1 MGIEEDLEE
10 VVMDYHKRVEKE
22 AQEFEEELNITEEE
36 RIALEM
42 SQAAE
47 KELERIM
54 KELQSESQQKMD
66 EKLEMKEDEHK
77 VFETRY
83 DNGEEGF
90 EAAVGQNQQDD
101 DPTESKMDA
110 TTMPSDLAHEDHA
123 INASRIVANT
133 NGASEKSYSKTHNN
147 VVRTTQ
153 AQAPVSE
160 FERAMQR
167 RRQQVDTQGAHFESK
182 ASSARVAHFS
192 WHTTAEK

>member
-1 MGIEEDLEE
+1 MVDEDEQAQVDEEQFAVEIMNVIEEDLEE

-83 DNGEEGF
+83 DNEEEVF
-90 EAAVGQNQQDD
+90 EAAVGQ
-101 DPTESKMDA
+101 
-110 TTMPSDLAHEDHA
+110 
-123 INASRIVANT
+123 
-133 NGASEKSYSKTHNN
+133 
-147 VVRTTQ
+147 
-153 AQAPVSE
+153 
-160 FERAMQR
+160 
-167 RRQQVDTQGAHFESK
+167 
-182 ASSARVAHFS
+182 
-192 WHTTAEK
+192 